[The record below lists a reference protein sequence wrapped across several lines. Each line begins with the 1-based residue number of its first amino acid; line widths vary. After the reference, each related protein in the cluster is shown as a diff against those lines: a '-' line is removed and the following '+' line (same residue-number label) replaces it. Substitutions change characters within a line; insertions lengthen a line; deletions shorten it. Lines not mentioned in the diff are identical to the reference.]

1 MQRGLATQDSTAD
14 VRQKKQVI
22 ESGMEEWYEQNI
34 RAESKNYQTA
44 AQGAFWPNSSRP
56 FLRKFIRQH
65 FNGFEILIATKSICL
80 LHFCDFVWEWTQD
93 KIRIQ
98 KREPDTK
105 KKFQDQS

>member
-44 AQGAFWPNSSRP
+44 AQGAF
-56 FLRKFIRQH
+56 
-65 FNGFEILIATKSICL
+65 
-80 LHFCDFVWEWTQD
+80 
-93 KIRIQ
+93 
-98 KREPDTK
+98 
-105 KKFQDQS
+105 